1 MDERDIREGI
11 AQVRAG
17 VLSRRQFPRAM
28 LGLGLTGPM
37 VAQLLALARVAQGQ
51 PKPAFTPTRRG
62 GGGELRMLWWQ
73 AATILNPHLAVGV
86 KDNDGSRI
94 FYEPLAGF
102 DGDGHLVPAL
112 AAEIPSF
119 QNGGGAKDGLSVTWR
134 LRKDVQWHDG
144 KPFTADDVVLP
155 GEDAGGP
162 APA

>member
-11 AQVRAG
+11 AHVRAG
-17 VLSRRQFPRAM
+17 ALSRRQFTRTM

-102 DGDGHLVPAL
+102 DPDGNLVPAL
-112 AAEIPSF
+112 AEETPSLK
-119 QNGGGAKDGLSVTWR
+119 NRTVSHDGRSVTWKLRTGVNVHSTLLSIARVVWRSEAKTYR
-134 LRKDVQWHDG
+134 L
-144 KPFTADDVVLP
+144 P
-155 GEDAGGP
+155 
-162 APA
+162 